1 VTRRFEVHPD
11 VPAVAAATADRLIAA
26 GRNAI
31 RRRGR
36 FILALSGGTTP
47 LAVCPLLVVPPR
59 VRMLDWSRVE
69 FFFGDERAVPPN
81 DPESNY
87 NTARLA
93 LLDYL
98 PGLRMEQV
106 HRMPCELQDLD
117 AGAWQYERELREVI
131 GGDGIPRFD
140 LIWLG
145 MGADGHTASL
155 FPATAA
161 LDERE
166 RLVVAN
172 WVPSIH
178 AWRMTLTF
186 PILNAAREAMFVVT
200 GADKAPPVAAVRSGS
215 ANPPAARVRARRT
228 VWLVDE
234 AAAGSPTGPDAD
246 ERGGATAGSIR

>member
-1 VTRRFEVHPD
+1 MSRRFDVLPD
-11 VPAVAAATADRLIAA
+11 SEAVAAATADRLIAA

-36 FILALSGGTTP
+36 FILGLTGGSTP

-59 VRMLDWSRVE
+59 VRMLDWTKVE

-98 PGLRMEQV
+98 PRLRMEQV
-106 HRMPCELQDLD
+106 HRMPCELTDLD
-117 AGAWQYERELREVI
+117 AGARQYEAELRAVV
-131 GGDGIPRFD
+131 GGTGIPRFD

-155 FPATAA
+155 FPGSAA
-161 LDERE
+161 LAERE

-172 WVPSIH
+172 WVPSLD
-178 AWRMTLTF
+178 AWRMTLTY
-186 PILNAAREAMFVVT
+186 PTLNAAREAMFVVT
-200 GADKAPPVAAVRSGS
+200 GADKADALARVRSGG
-215 ANPPAARVRARRT
+215 ADAPPAAGVHAERT
-228 VWLVDE
+228 RWLVDA
-234 AAAGSPTGPDAD
+234 AAAGTG
-246 ERGGATAGSIR
+246 

>member
-1 VTRRFEVHPD
+1 VTRRFEVLPD
-11 VPAVAAATADRLIAA
+11 VDAVAAATADRLVAA

-36 FILALSGGTTP
+36 FILALTGGTTP

-59 VRMLDWSRVE
+59 VRMLDWTKVE

-98 PGLRMEQV
+98 PRLRMEQV
-106 HRMPCELQDLD
+106 HRMPCELEDLD
-117 AGAWQYERELREVI
+117 FGARQYEEELRRVI
-131 GGDGIPRFD
+131 GGDGVPVFD

-155 FPATAA
+155 FPDSAA

-172 WVPSIH
+172 WVPSLE
-178 AWRMTLTF
+178 AWRMTLTY
-186 PILNAAREAMFVVT
+186 PVLNAAREAMFVVT
-200 GADKAPPVAAVRSGS
+200 GADKADAVARIRAGS
-215 ANPPAARVRARRT
+215 DDPPAARVRARRT
-228 VWLVDE
+228 IWLVDA
-234 AAAGSPTGPDAD
+234 AAAGTG
-246 ERGGATAGSIR
+246 

>member
-1 VTRRFEVHPD
+1 VSRRFEILPD
-11 VPAVAAATADRLIAA
+11 PDAVAAATADRLIAA

-36 FILALSGGTTP
+36 FILGLTGGTTP

-59 VRMLDWSRVE
+59 VRMLDWTKVQ

-98 PGLRMEQV
+98 PRLRMEQV
-106 HRMPCELQDLD
+106 HRMPCELEDID
-117 AGAWQYERELREVI
+117 AGARQYEAELRRVV
-131 GGDGIPRFD
+131 GGNGTPVFD

-155 FPATAA
+155 FPGTGA

-172 WVPSIH
+172 WVPSLD
-178 AWRMTLTF
+178 AWRMTLTY
-186 PILNAAREAMFVVT
+186 PVLNAAREAMFVVN
-200 GADKAPPVAAVRSGS
+200 GADKADAVARIRSGS
-215 ANPPAARVRARRT
+215 DELPAARVRAGRT
-228 VWLVDE
+228 LWLVDA
-234 AAAGSPTGPDAD
+234 AAAG
-246 ERGGATAGSIR
+246 TA

>member
-1 VTRRFEVHPD
+1 MTRRFEVLPD
-11 VPAVAAATADRLIAA
+11 PDAVAAATADRLVAA

-36 FILALSGGTTP
+36 FILGLTGGSTP

-59 VRMLDWSRVE
+59 VRMLDWTRVE

-98 PGLRMEQV
+98 PRLRMAQV
-106 HRMPCELQDLD
+106 HRMPCELDDLD
-117 AGAWQYERELREVI
+117 AGAWQYEAELRRVI
-131 GGDGIPRFD
+131 GGDGTPRFD

-155 FPATAA
+155 FPGTAA
-161 LDERE
+161 LAERE

-172 WVPSIH
+172 WVPSLD
-178 AWRMTLTF
+178 AWRMTLTY
-186 PILNAAREAMFVVT
+186 PVLNAAREAMFVVN
-200 GADKAPPVAAVRSGS
+200 GADKADAVARVRSGIDV
-215 ANPPAARVRARRT
+215 PPAGRVRAGRT
-228 VWLVDE
+228 RWLVDA
-234 AAAGSPTGPDAD
+234 AAAG
-246 ERGGATAGSIR
+246 GG

>member
-1 VTRRFEVHPD
+1 MTRRFEVLPD
-11 VPAVAAATADRLIAA
+11 AESVAAATADRLIAA

-36 FILALSGGTTP
+36 FILALTGGTTP
-47 LAVCPLLVVPPR
+47 LSVCPLLVVPAR
-59 VRMLDWSRVE
+59 VRMLYWSRVE

-81 DPESNY
+81 DPDSNY

-98 PGLRMEQV
+98 PRLRMDQV

-131 GGDGIPRFD
+131 GGSGVPRFD

-155 FPATAA
+155 FPDTAA
-161 LDERE
+161 LDERR

-172 WVPSIH
+172 WVPSLD
-178 AWRMTLTF
+178 AWRMTL
-186 PILNAAREAMFVVT
+186 PYPVLHAAREAMFVVT
-200 GADKAPPVAAVRSGS
+200 GTDKARAVAAVRSGS
-215 ANPPAARVRARRT
+215 GDPPAARVRAERT
-228 VWLVDE
+228 LWLVDE
-234 AAAGSPTGPDAD
+234 AAAGGPPEPGAD
-246 ERGGATAGSIR
+246 EREAVTAGSIR

>member
-1 VTRRFEVHPD
+1 MTPRFEVHPD
-11 VPAVAAATADRLIAA
+11 PEAVAAATADRLLAA

-36 FILALSGGTTP
+36 FVLALTGGSTP

-59 VRMLDWSRVE
+59 VRMLDWTKVE

-81 DPESNY
+81 DPESNF

-98 PGLRMEQV
+98 PRLRMEQV
-106 HRMPCELQDLD
+106 HRMPCELEDLD
-117 AGAWQYERELREVI
+117 AGAWQYEEELRRVI
-131 GGDGIPRFD
+131 GGEGIPRFD
-140 LIWLG
+140 LVWLG

-155 FPATAA
+155 FPGTPA

-172 WVPSIH
+172 WVPSLD
-178 AWRMTLTF
+178 AWRMTLTY
-186 PILNAAREAMFVVT
+186 PVLNAAREAMFVVN
-200 GADKAPPVAAVRSGS
+200 GADKADAIARVRSGS
-215 ANPPAARVRARRT
+215 LDPPAARVRAERT
-228 VWLVDE
+228 VWLVDA
-234 AAAGSPTGPDAD
+234 AAAGAD
-246 ERGGATAGSIR
+246 

>member
-1 VTRRFEVHPD
+1 MTRRFEVLPD
-11 VPAVAAATADRLIAA
+11 ADAVAAATADRLIAA

-36 FILALSGGTTP
+36 FVLALTGGSTP

-59 VRMLDWSRVE
+59 VRMLDWTKVE

-98 PGLRMEQV
+98 PRLRMEQV
-106 HRMPCELQDLD
+106 HRMPCELEDLD
-117 AGAWQYERELREVI
+117 DGARQYEDELRRVV
-131 GGDGIPRFD
+131 GGDGVPVFD

-155 FPATAA
+155 FPDSAA
-161 LDERE
+161 LDETE

-172 WVPSIH
+172 WVPSLE
-178 AWRMTLTF
+178 AWRMTLTY
-186 PILNAAREAMFVVT
+186 PVLNAAREAMFVVT
-200 GADKAPPVAAVRSGS
+200 GSDKADAVARIRSGS
-215 ANPPAARVRARRT
+215 DDPPAARVRAQRT
-228 VWLVDE
+228 TWLVD
-234 AAAGSPTGPDAD
+234 ADAAG
-246 ERGGATAGSIR
+246 TA

>member
-1 VTRRFEVHPD
+1 MTTRFEILPD
-11 VPAVAAATADRLIAA
+11 PDAVAAATADRLVAA

-36 FILALSGGTTP
+36 FILGLTGGTTP

-59 VRMLDWSRVE
+59 VRMLDWTKVE

-98 PGLRMEQV
+98 PRLRMEQV
-106 HRMPCELQDLD
+106 HRMPCELEDLD
-117 AGAWQYERELREVI
+117 AGARQYEAELRRVV
-131 GGDGIPRFD
+131 GGDGTPVFD

-155 FPATAA
+155 FPGTSA
-161 LDERE
+161 LDERD

-172 WVPSIH
+172 WVPSLD
-178 AWRMTLTF
+178 AWRMTLTY
-186 PILNAAREAMFVVT
+186 PVLNAAREAMFVVN
-200 GADKAPPVAAVRSGS
+200 GADKADAVTRIRSGS
-215 ANPPAARVRARRT
+215 DDLPAGRVRAGRT
-228 VWLVDE
+228 RWIVDE
-234 AAAGSPTGPDAD
+234 AAAG
-246 ERGGATAGSIR
+246 TA

>member
-1 VTRRFEVHPD
+1 VTRRFEILPD
-11 VPAVAAATADRLIAA
+11 AEAVAAATADRLIAA

-36 FILALSGGTTP
+36 FILGLTGGSTP

-59 VRMLDWSRVE
+59 VRMLDWTQVE

-98 PGLRMEQV
+98 PRLRMSQV
-106 HRMPCELQDLD
+106 HRMPCELDDLD
-117 AGAWQYERELREVI
+117 AGAWQYEAELRNVVD
-131 GGDGIPRFD
+131 GDGVPRFD

-155 FPATAA
+155 FPGTAA
-161 LDERE
+161 LEERK
-166 RLVVAN
+166 RLVLST
-172 WVPSIH
+172 WVPSLE
-178 AWRMTLTF
+178 AWRMTLTY
-186 PILNAAREAMFVVT
+186 PVLNAAREAMFVVT
-200 GADKAPPVAAVRSGS
+200 GADKADAVASVRSGS
-215 ANPPAARVRARRT
+215 MERPAARVRADRT
-228 VWLVDE
+228 LWLVDA
-234 AAAGSPTGPDAD
+234 AAAG
-246 ERGGATAGSIR
+246 ER

>member
-1 VTRRFEVHPD
+1 VTTRFEILPD
-11 VPAVAAATADRLIAA
+11 PDAVAAATADRLVAA

-36 FILALSGGTTP
+36 FILGLTGGTTP

-59 VRMLDWSRVE
+59 VRMLDWTKVE

-98 PGLRMEQV
+98 PRLRMEQV
-106 HRMPCELQDLD
+106 HRMPCELEDLD
-117 AGAWQYERELREVI
+117 AGARQYEAELRRVV
-131 GGDGIPRFD
+131 GGDGTPVFD

-155 FPATAA
+155 FPGTSA
-161 LDERE
+161 LDERD

-172 WVPSIH
+172 WVPSLD
-178 AWRMTLTF
+178 AWRMTLTY
-186 PILNAAREAMFVVT
+186 PVLNAAREAMFVVN
-200 GADKAPPVAAVRSGS
+200 GADKADAVTRIRSGS
-215 ANPPAARVRARRT
+215 DDLPAGRVRAGRT
-228 VWLVDE
+228 RWIVDE
-234 AAAGSPTGPDAD
+234 AAAG
-246 ERGGATAGSIR
+246 TA

>member
-1 VTRRFEVHPD
+1 MTRRFEVLPD
-11 VPAVAAATADRLIAA
+11 VDAVAAATADRLVAA

-36 FILALSGGTTP
+36 FILALTGGTTP

-59 VRMLDWSRVE
+59 VRMLDWTKVE

-98 PGLRMEQV
+98 PRLRMEQV
-106 HRMPCELQDLD
+106 HRMPCELEDLD
-117 AGAWQYERELREVI
+117 FGARQYEEELRRVI
-131 GGDGIPRFD
+131 GGDGVPVFD

-155 FPATAA
+155 FPDSAA

-172 WVPSIH
+172 WVPSLE
-178 AWRMTLTF
+178 AWRMTLTY
-186 PILNAAREAMFVVT
+186 PVLNAAREAMFVVT
-200 GADKAPPVAAVRSGS
+200 GADKADAVARIRAGS
-215 ANPPAARVRARRT
+215 DDPPAARVRARRT
-228 VWLVDE
+228 IWLVDA
-234 AAAGSPTGPDAD
+234 AAAGTG
-246 ERGGATAGSIR
+246 

>member
-1 VTRRFEVHPD
+1 VTRRFEVLPD
-11 VPAVAAATADRLIAA
+11 ADAVAAATADRLIAA

-36 FILALSGGTTP
+36 FVLALTGGSTP

-59 VRMLDWSRVE
+59 VRMLDWTKVE

-98 PGLRMEQV
+98 PRLRMEQV
-106 HRMPCELQDLD
+106 HRMPCELEDLD
-117 AGAWQYERELREVI
+117 FGARQYEEELRRVI
-131 GGDGIPRFD
+131 GGDGVPVFD

-155 FPATAA
+155 FPGSAA

-172 WVPSIH
+172 WVPSLE
-178 AWRMTLTF
+178 AWRMTLTY
-186 PILNAAREAMFVVT
+186 PVLNAAREAMFVVT
-200 GADKAPPVAAVRSGS
+200 GADKADAV
-215 ANPPAARVRARRT
+215 ARVRA
-228 VWLVDE
+228 
-234 AAAGSPTGPDAD
+234 GPDAD
-246 ERGGATAGSIR
+246 GPPSARVHARRTTWLVDAAAAATA

>member
-1 VTRRFEVHPD
+1 
-11 VPAVAAATADRLIAA
+11 
-26 GRNAI
+26 
-31 RRRGR
+31 
-36 FILALSGGTTP
+36 
-47 LAVCPLLVVPPR
+47 
-59 VRMLDWSRVE
+59 
-69 FFFGDERAVPPN
+69 
-81 DPESNY
+81 
-87 NTARLA
+87 
-93 LLDYL
+93 
-98 PGLRMEQV
+98 
-106 HRMPCELQDLD
+106 
-117 AGAWQYERELREVI
+117 
-131 GGDGIPRFD
+131 
-140 LIWLG
+140 

-172 WVPSIH
+172 WVPSID

>member
-1 VTRRFEVHPD
+1 VTRRFEVFAD
-11 VPAVAAATADRLIAA
+11 VDAVAAATADRLVAA

-36 FILALSGGTTP
+36 FILALTGGTTP

-81 DPESNY
+81 DPQSNY

-98 PGLRMEQV
+98 PGLRMDQV
-106 HRMPCELQDLD
+106 HRMPCELDDLD
-117 AGAWQYERELREVI
+117 SGAWQYERELREVI

-155 FPATAA
+155 FPGTAA
-161 LDERE
+161 LDERQ

-172 WVPSIH
+172 WVPSLD
-178 AWRMTLTF
+178 AWRMTLTY
-186 PILNAAREAMFVVT
+186 PVLNAAREAMFVVT
-200 GADKAPPVAAVRSGS
+200 GAEKAPALASVRSGS
-215 ANPPAARVRARRT
+215 DEHPAARVHARRT

-234 AAAGSPTGPDAD
+234 AAAGQSEGPGAD
-246 ERGGATAGSIR
+246 EREAAAAGSIR

>member
-1 VTRRFEVHPD
+1 VSRRFEVLPD
-11 VPAVAAATADRLIAA
+11 AGAVAAATADRLIAA

-36 FILALSGGTTP
+36 FILALTGGSTP

-59 VRMLDWSRVE
+59 VRMLDWTKVE

-98 PGLRMEQV
+98 PRLRMEQV
-106 HRMPCELQDLD
+106 HRMPCELEDLD
-117 AGAWQYERELREVI
+117 AGARQYEDELRRVI
-131 GGDGIPRFD
+131 GGDGVPVFD

-155 FPATAA
+155 FPGSAA

-166 RLVVAN
+166 RLVVSN
-172 WVPSIH
+172 WIPSLET
-178 AWRMTLTF
+178 WRMTLTY
-186 PILNAAREAMFVVT
+186 PVLNAAREAMFVVT
-200 GADKAPPVAAVRSGS
+200 GADKADAVGRVRAGPD
-215 ANPPAARVRARRT
+215 ADGPPAARVHARRT
-228 VWLVDE
+228 TWLIDA
-234 AAAGSPTGPDAD
+234 AAAGTD
-246 ERGGATAGSIR
+246 

>member
-1 VTRRFEVHPD
+1 MTRRFEVLPD
-11 VPAVAAATADRLIAA
+11 VQAVAAATADRLLAA

-36 FILALSGGTTP
+36 FILALTGGTTP

-69 FFFGDERAVPPN
+69 FFFGDERAVPPS

-98 PGLRMEQV
+98 PGLRMDQV

-131 GGDGIPRFD
+131 GGPGVPRFD

-155 FPATAA
+155 FPGSDA

-166 RLVVAN
+166 RLVVAT
-172 WVPSIH
+172 WAPSLQ
-178 AWRMTLTF
+178 AWRMTLTY
-186 PILNAAREAMFVVT
+186 PVLNAAREAMFVVT
-200 GADKAPPVAAVRSGS
+200 GADKAEAFAEVRSGS
-215 ANPPAARVRARRT
+215 SEPPAGRVRAERT
-228 VWLVDE
+228 LWLVDA
-234 AAAGSPTGPDAD
+234 AAAGQVERDAIP
-246 ERGGATAGSIR
+246 AGTIR